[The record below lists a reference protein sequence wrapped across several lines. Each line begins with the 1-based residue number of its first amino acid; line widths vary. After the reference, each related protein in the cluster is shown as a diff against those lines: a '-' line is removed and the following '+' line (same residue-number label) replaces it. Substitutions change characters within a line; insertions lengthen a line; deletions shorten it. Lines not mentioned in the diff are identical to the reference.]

1 MPPGSFSSRNAPSH
15 SFWVSQR
22 GLRSGGQR
30 GGFLLRPP
38 SLAGTQPSSCVFTW
52 SSLCACL
59 CPGSLFF
66 GRAPRQGRIRS
77 IVLSLFYTRRGKGAQ
92 NYAPTLWGAYGL
104 AQQHTKLFLSIFIVF
119 CLVSYI
125 SQNLVGLMSPSLS
138 HADINSC
145 WIKTRT
151 NDSILTLFL

>member
-38 SLAGTQPSSCVFTW
+38 SLAGTQPSSPCVFTW
-52 SSLCACL
+52 SFLCACL
-59 CPGSLFF
+59 CPGSLFLEEHHVRDGF
-66 GRAPRQGRIRS
+66 G
-77 IVLSLFYTRRGKGAQ
+77 VLYLFYTRRGKGAQ

-104 AQQHTKLFLSIFIVF
+104 AQQHTKLFLSISIVS